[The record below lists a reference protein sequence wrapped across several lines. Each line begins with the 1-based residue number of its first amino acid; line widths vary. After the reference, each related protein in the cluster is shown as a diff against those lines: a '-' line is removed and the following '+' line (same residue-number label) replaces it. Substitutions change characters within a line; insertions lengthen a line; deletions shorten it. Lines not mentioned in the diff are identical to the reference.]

1 MPTQQ
6 FWHSGPKDNFQL
18 DEQFTST
25 SQLFL
30 TDLTFQTESVR
41 GQIRNVENT
50 IYGSTDDDD
59 DDDDDNVKITFLRVL
74 PIYGICC

>member
-18 DEQFTST
+18 DEQFTAT

-30 TDLTFQTESVR
+30 TDLVFQTESVR
-41 GQIRNVENT
+41 GQIRKVKN
-50 IYGSTDDDD
+50 IIDGSTDDDD
-59 DDDDDNVKITFLRVL
+59 NDDDNAKIAFSWCK
-74 PIYGICC
+74 Y